1 MNVLLAAATSAE
13 IEITKQFLEKDNF
26 RINKHQVEILITGIG
41 GIAATY
47 NLVKSIE
54 RKKPGYI
61 IQAGIAGSFNSETRL
76 GTTVCVCE
84 EIIGDLGAEE
94 NNEFR
99 DLFDLGLM
107 KENDLPFTGRVLKN
121 PFVTEQSGLGL
132 SLVRSISINEITTK
146 KSRIELLRRKFK
158 PEIES
163 MEGAAFHYV
172 CLCEKIPF
180 IQIRS
185 ISNYVGE
192 RTKEKWNIELAV
204 ENLNAKIIHALQL
217 LSTNEPM

>member
-1 MNVLLAAATSAE
+1 MNVLLAAATLAE
-13 IEITKQFLEKDNF
+13 IHITKQYLENTNF
-26 RINKHQVEILITGIG
+26 RINQHQVDILITGIG

-47 NLVKSIE
+47 NLVKGIE
-54 RKKPGYI
+54 HKKPGYI
-61 IQAGIAGSFNSETRL
+61 IQAGIAGGFNIEMPL

-94 NNEFR
+94 QHEFR

-107 KENDLPFTGRVLKN
+107 KENDPPFTGRILKN
-121 PFVTEQSGLGL
+121 PFISKQRDPALP
-132 SLVRSISINEITTK
+132 LVRSVSINEITTK
-146 KSRIELLRRKFK
+146 KDRIEFLRRKFK
-158 PEIES
+158 AEIES

-192 RTKEKWNIELAV
+192 RNKEKWNIVLAV
-204 ENLNAKIIHALQL
+204 DNLNSTIIQVLQQ
-217 LSTNEPM
+217 LSTDQPT

>member
-13 IEITKQFLEKDNF
+13 IESTKQYLEKDNF
-26 RINKHQVEILITGIG
+26 RINQHQFDILITGIG

-47 NLVKSIE
+47 NLIKGIE

-61 IQAGIAGSFNSETRL
+61 IQAGIAGSFNSEMAL

-94 NNEFR
+94 HNEIR

-107 KENDLPFTGRVLKN
+107 KENDSPFTGGVLKN
-121 PFVTEQSGLGL
+121 PFITEQSDLGL
-132 SLVRSISINEITTK
+132 PLVRSISINEITTK
-146 KSRIELLRRKFK
+146 KDRIELLQRKFMA
-158 PEIES
+158 EIES

-180 IQIRS
+180 IQIRG

-192 RTKEKWNIELAV
+192 RNKEKWNIELAV
-204 ENLNAKIIHALQL
+204 ENLNIKIIHALQL
-217 LSTNEPM
+217 LSAHEPM